1 MAGPKF
7 TKQQR
12 EEVFNYLLSTFNKN
26 FAPFAT
32 EQQMAGLAQ
41 HFTTQ
46 ICRKVAKYDNYL
58 KNRTFTADD
67 LRRAFVEYLI
77 ERLHPATPG
86 TTTMSLLTQTKED

>member
-12 EEVFNYLLSTFNKN
+12 EEVFNYLLSTFNAN
-26 FAPFAT
+26 FSPFAT
-32 EQQMAGLAQ
+32 EQQMVGLAQ

-46 ICRKVAKYDNYL
+46 ICRKVAKYDTYL
-58 KNRTFTADD
+58 KNRTFTVDD

-86 TTTMSLLTQTKED
+86 TTTMSLLTQAKED